1 MPVPAMTDQPCAR
14 CTKHGTLGT
23 DVILWRW
30 WWCWQWACCC
40 SMLCFTLGDQVGCA
54 VALKVGCAFV
64 ADLTPSRPGSQPWSP
79 CSWVVVACLQCL
91 FDGVL
96 VPVALATP
104 ESTTLF
110 QLSKEES
117 LVNMVI
123 SYTPH
128 MAGPSKLIC
137 HDVGLCLCDVAA
149 VENLVWNLVFPCD
162 STNHLEAA
170 CVELFRL
177 LEVRV
182 LLYVVHISDP

>member
-1 MPVPAMTDQPCAR
+1 
-14 CTKHGTLGT
+14 
-23 DVILWRW
+23 
-30 WWCWQWACCC
+30 
-40 SMLCFTLGDQVGCA
+40 MLCFTLGDQVGCA